1 MERLAKLLEDY
12 KEAVWQHAH
21 SFTLD
26 NRHNEELARL
36 AILEYHADMME
47 RARKAPRCYQYT
59 IW

>member
-26 NRHNEELARL
+26 NRHNEEVAVWPSLNT
-36 AILEYHADMME
+36 M
-47 RARKAPRCYQYT
+47 QT
-59 IW
+59 W

>member
-1 MERLAKLLEDY
+1 MERIAKLLEDY

-26 NRHNEELARL
+26 NQLKEDYARKV
-36 AILEYHADMME
+36 IMDYHADMME
-47 RARKAPRCYQYT
+47 RARKAPRCYHYT